1 MTAQKK
7 RNSSIELLRIIC
19 MLLIVAHHYVYYGIY
34 NPISYDNFTG
44 TRVFLQL
51 AGAFG
56 QWSCAVF
63 AIISGYYIS
72 NIKFDSKET
81 IFKHYKKVLPMVAQ
95 FVLYSVLILL
105 VLGFLGKVEFSA
117 KNIIESCLPFIYGN
131 WYVRYY
137 IIFFLFVPYLNIL
150 IDQLSE
156 KMFTALLAMSLIIWS
171 VIPMFVK
178 GSFSFS
184 CEEFFLV
191 MYFIGVYLR
200 KYLEKRLSNKAVI
213 TGCIISFAAY
223 ILSILFFDYMG
234 YYYMNNDYFVTAN
247 SLMNYNKIITI
258 ALAVFVFLL
267 FNRIHFYNYYVN
279 IIASAVMGVYLIHDN
294 NLLKYIIW
302 REISPNNNYAENPY
316 LHLLV
321 KVIVVFIVCVSVDM
335 IRSVTVAVWLKK
347 PYDKILKC
355 LWNKIESKETVAY
368 AEPETETEEVREE

>member
-1 MTAQKK
+1 MATQKK

-34 NPISYDNFTG
+34 DPISYDNFTG

-51 AGAFG
+51 AGSFG

-81 IFKHYKKVLPMVAQ
+81 IFRHYKKVLPMVAQ
-95 FVLYSVLILL
+95 FILYSVLILV
-105 VLGFLGKVEFSA
+105 VLGALGKVEFSA

-150 IDQLSE
+150 IEQLSE
-156 KMFTALLAMSLIIWS
+156 KMLTALLAMSIIIWS

-178 GSFSFS
+178 GSFAFS

-191 MYFIGVYLR
+191 MYLIGVYLR

-213 TGCIISFAAY
+213 TGCIISFIAY

-234 YYYMNNDYFVTAN
+234 SYYMNNDYFTTAN

-279 IIASAVMGVYLIHDN
+279 AIASAVMGVYLIHDN
-294 NLLKYIIW
+294 NLLKYVIW
-302 REISPNNNYAENPY
+302 RDLSPNNNYAENPY

-321 KVIVVFIVCVSVDM
+321 KVIVVFIVCVSIDM
-335 IRSVTVAVWLKK
+335 IRSVTIAVWLKK
-347 PYDKILKC
+347 PYDKMMKR
-355 LWNKIESKETVAY
+355 LWNKIDSKEAC
-368 AEPETETEEVREE
+368 EE